1 MMELLVVILFCGLC
15 FKAIGLA
22 FRMAWGTAKI
32 LASVLFTVAVPLLIL
47 CLVFA
52 GGVFLLLP
60 LALIGIAFGVLK
72 ACV

>member
-1 MMELLVVILFCGLC
+1 MLDVLLVIMFCWLF
-15 FKAIGLA
+15 FKAMGLM

-52 GGVFLLLP
+52 GGFLLLLP
-60 LALIGIAFGVLK
+60 LALIGIAFGLLK